1 MVVKKGFVVTA
12 LAVALVMTLSGCS
25 NMSKRDRNTAI
36 GAGVGA
42 VGGAILTGG
51 GTLGTLGGAA
61 IGGIIGHQ
69 VD

>member
-36 GAGVGA
+36 GAGAGA

-51 GTLGTLGGAA
+51 GTLGGAA